1 MIHDDDDGGGDDDNA
16 AADDDDDDDND
27 AAAAAADAD
36 DSDDAAAAD
45 ADDDDDDGDN
55 GDADKC
61 SNFHV
66 LQPWMW
72 LLHRIKVYS
81 IHEFYC
87 QQIHQ
92 LDQQIS
98 WEAPNW
104 WKKMTAKLRG
114 CPLI

>member
-16 AADDDDDDDND
+16 AADDDDDND
-27 AAAAAADAD
+27 AAAAAD
-36 DSDDAAAAD
+36 DSDDAAA

-72 LLHRIKVYS
+72 LLHCIKVYS